1 MLEMNLYQGWKVLR
15 HLLLIIDALYIT
27 LLKWFDYLI
36 MTDKGVAGVND
47 EALTRI
53 RVAVFSFPGC
63 SSGNRRRQWG

>member
-1 MLEMNLYQGWKVLR
+1 MLEMNWYQGWKDLR

-27 LLKWFDYLI
+27 LLKWFDYLM

-47 EALTRI
+47 EALTGNH
-53 RVAVFSFPGC
+53 VAVFSFPGF